1 MRWSTEAK
9 VGAFALAG
17 IVLFS
22 GMMVELGNIV
32 LFGNKGFD
40 VTGYFED
47 AEGIEPGSSIQYA
60 GVEVGRVN
68 SIAVKEGQAVL
79 SLRLYEGTQ
88 IPKDADFSIQDSSIM
103 GGKIVRVT
111 GGTLSEGYLGPG
123 MSVQGDSGG
132 SMNAAMGKMN
142 KLMDSAQTMMDG
154 LNTIVADPK
163 AQGSVK
169 STLANVDTMTQNLA
183 DITAQGIAIAHQ
195 VDGMTQ
201 QMNAMLRQ
209 FNGDGKAVNDARTIL
224 DNLAATSANAR
235 SISSQAAQMS
245 GKLSNVMSGE
255 NLSADAS
262 MLYNVKD
269 NEFSPDFSV
278 KFGGDRFFQLGV
290 ESLGNGSLLDASLG
304 QKRGSFDFYGG
315 IIRDKIGG
323 GAAYRNGR
331 WKFNTDLYD
340 PNDLTIRLR
349 GGYEF
354 SPNVSVVEQSI
365 LPHSREGGGEY
376 IGLGYTY

>member
-1 MRWSTEAK
+1 M
-9 VGAFALAG
+9 
-17 IVLFS
+17 
-22 GMMVELGNIV
+22 
-32 LFGNKGFD
+32 
-40 VTGYFED
+40 
-47 AEGIEPGSSIQYA
+47 
-60 GVEVGRVN
+60 
-68 SIAVKEGQAVL
+68 
-79 SLRLYEGTQ
+79 
-88 IPKDADFSIQDSSIM
+88 
-103 GGKIVRVT
+103 
-111 GGTLSEGYLGPG
+111 
-123 MSVQGDSGG
+123 
-132 SMNAAMGKMN
+132 
-142 KLMDSAQTMMDG
+142 
-154 LNTIVADPK
+154 ADPK

-183 DITAQGIAIAHQ
+183 NITAQGIAIAHQ

-209 FNGDGKAVNDARTIL
+209 FNGDGKAVSDARTIL

-245 GKLSNVMSGE
+245 GKLNNFMSGD

-262 MLYNVKD
+262 MLYNVKN

-278 KFGGDRFFQLGV
+278 KFGGDRFFQLGI

-354 SPNVSVVEQSI
+354 SPNISVVGQSI